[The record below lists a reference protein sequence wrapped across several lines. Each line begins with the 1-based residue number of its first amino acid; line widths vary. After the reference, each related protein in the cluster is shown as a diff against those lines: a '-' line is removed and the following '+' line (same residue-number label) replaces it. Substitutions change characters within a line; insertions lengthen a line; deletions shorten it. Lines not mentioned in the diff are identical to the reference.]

1 MKPMIH
7 VSEVLT
13 TAPKQYKNELNQKIY
28 EAFAA
33 LGIPFE
39 RVENDETLTMEDC
52 VAIDERL
59 KVKTAKTLFLC
70 NRQKT
75 NYYLYPTRADKLFVT
90 KDFSK
95 ALGISR
101 VSFASAEDLGRIIGV
116 LPGASTILGV
126 LMESAQDVKLIIDR
140 EVAEAEYLCCPDGTR
155 TGYIKLRTS
164 DVLEKLVPFSGHSYT
179 VI

>member
-1 MKPMIH
+1 MIQ

-13 TAPKQYKNELNQKIY
+13 TAPECYKNELNQKIY
-28 EAFAA
+28 EAFAM
-33 LGIPFE
+33 LGISFE

-52 VAIDERL
+52 LAIDERL
-59 KVKTAKTLFLC
+59 DVHTAKTLFLC

-75 NYYLYPTRADKLFVT
+75 NYYLFPTRGDKPFVT
-90 KDFSK
+90 KDFGK

-101 VSFASAEDLGRIIGV
+101 VSFASAEDLEKYIGV

-126 LMESAQDVKLIIDR
+126 LMESAKNVHLVIDR
-140 EVAEAEYLCCPDGTR
+140 EIAEAEFLCCPDGTR

-164 DVLEKLVPFSGHSYT
+164 DVLEKLIPFSGHSYE
-179 VI
+179 VIDI

>member
-1 MKPMIH
+1 MIQ

-13 TAPKQYKNELNQKIY
+13 TAPEHFKNELNKKIY
-28 EAFAA
+28 EVLAA
-33 LGIPFE
+33 LEIPFE

-52 VAIDERL
+52 AAIDDRL
-59 KVKTAKTLFLC
+59 GVHTAKTLFLC

-75 NYYLYPTRADKLFVT
+75 NYYLYPTRADKPFVT
-90 KDFSK
+90 KDFGK

-101 VSFASAEDLGRIIGV
+101 VSFASAEDLGKIIGV
-116 LPGASTILGV
+116 LPGASTILGI
-126 LMESAQDVKLIIDR
+126 LMESAKNVRLVIDR

-164 DVLEKLVPFSGHSYT
+164 DVLDKLVPFSGHKFT

>member
-59 KVKTAKTLFLC
+59 KVKTAKTLLLC

-75 NYYLYPTRADKLFVT
+75 NYYLYPTRADKPFVT

>member
-1 MKPMIH
+1 MIR

-59 KVKTAKTLFLC
+59 KAKMLF
-70 NRQKT
+70 T
-75 NYYLYPTRADKLFVT
+75 NILLFGL
-90 KDFSK
+90 SQ
-95 ALGISR
+95 I
-101 VSFASAEDLGRIIGV
+101 
-116 LPGASTILGV
+116 
-126 LMESAQDVKLIIDR
+126 
-140 EVAEAEYLCCPDGTR
+140 
-155 TGYIKLRTS
+155 
-164 DVLEKLVPFSGHSYT
+164 
-179 VI
+179 

>member
-1 MKPMIH
+1 MIH

-28 EAFAA
+28 EAFA
-33 LGIPFE
+33 
-39 RVENDETLTMEDC
+39 
-52 VAIDERL
+52 
-59 KVKTAKTLFLC
+59 
-70 NRQKT
+70 
-75 NYYLYPTRADKLFVT
+75 
-90 KDFSK
+90 

>member
-1 MKPMIH
+1 MIQ

-13 TAPKQYKNELNQKIY
+13 TAPEQFKNELNEKIY

-33 LGIPFE
+33 LDIKFE

-59 KVKTAKTLFLC
+59 QVHTAKTLFLC

-75 NYYLYPTRADKLFVT
+75 NYYLYPMRADKPFVT
-90 KDFSK
+90 KDFSR

-126 LMESAQDVKLIIDR
+126 LMESAKDVQLVIDR
-140 EVAEAEYLCCPDGTR
+140 EVAEAEYICCPDGTR
-155 TGYIKLRTS
+155 TGYIKLCTA
-164 DVLEKLVPFSGHSYT
+164 DVLKKLLPFSGHSYT